1 MKRTITLLIL
11 TALLASLAACG
22 GESASTDTT
31 ASTVDSTTAA
41 PVDPLM
47 PTTVKDFGGDEFH
60 IIGMSDKAYV
70 GAEEMNGSGI
80 NDALY
85 KRDQE
90 TEDKLN
96 VDITYEFHPS
106 SDIYGVVQKTV
117 MAGDHVFDLVINHV
131 NLNLVS
137 YATDNIVVDW
147 KTVPHVDFSKPYWH
161 SDIIDSLSINGKS
174 PYAASD
180 INITETV
187 ILLYNKQ
194 MAEDLQLGSLYDYVY
209 DGTWTWDKLAEI
221 SSAVMSDVN
230 GDTVYNEE
238 DRYGIA
244 FDCTGSQW
252 MLRNIPSSCNQFIYK
267 NGKDGLELVV
277 NNEKTGTILEKAVS
291 LFNGG
296 GGYIVKG
303 STADLQQSA
312 AIFGKGNYLTFSVS
326 SATAPAA
333 FNNLPFDY
341 GFLPL
346 PKYDEAQKD
355 YRALSWMPNL
365 LITNTADADM
375 SGLVAEWMSYYG
387 HILVRPEF
395 YDSMFSTRFAQDED
409 STKMLDIIFGN
420 IVFDPG
426 MNFKSTGFYSYFDDM
441 VIRNNSDF
449 ASLYSSRE
457 ASELSYIASLTEAFA
472 NFGK

>member
-1 MKRTITLLIL
+1 MKRTTTLLIL

-31 ASTVDSTTAA
+31 ASTADSTTAA

-47 PTTVKDFGGDEFH
+47 PTTIKDFGGDEFH

-106 SDIYGVVQKTV
+106 ADIYGVVQKTV

-161 SDIIDSLSINGKS
+161 SDIIESLSINGKS

-180 INITETV
+180 INITEGV
-187 ILLYNKQ
+187 IMLYNKQ
-194 MAEDLQLGSLYDYVY
+194 LAEELKLGSLYDYVY

-221 SSAVMSDVN
+221 SASILSDVN
-230 GDTVYNEE
+230 GDTVYDKE

-244 FDCTGSQW
+244 IDCSNSSW
-252 MLRNIPSSCNQFIYK
+252 MLRSIPASCYQFVYQ
-267 NGKDGLELVV
+267 NGKNGLELTV
-277 NNEKTGTILEKAVS
+277 NNEKTGSVLETIAAL
-291 LFNGG
+291 LNGG
-296 GGYIVKG
+296 GGLVIRESG
-303 STADLQQSA
+303 EDLQRSVA
-312 AIFGKGNYLTFSVS
+312 MFSKGNFLTYFAS

-333 FNNLPFDY
+333 FNDLPFDY

-346 PKYDEAQKD
+346 PKYDEKQEN
-355 YRALSWMPNL
+355 YGTLSWMPNV
-365 LITNTADADM
+365 LITNTADIDK
-375 SGLVAEWMSYYG
+375 SGLVTEWMSYYG
-387 HILVRPEF
+387 HTLVRPEF
-395 YDSMFSTRFAQDED
+395 YDSLFSARFAQDED

-420 IVFDPG
+420 LVFDPG
-426 MNFKSTGFYSYFDDM
+426 MNFKSTGFYGYFDSM
-441 VIRNNSDF
+441 VINNNTDF
-449 ASLYSSRE
+449 ASLFAGRKESEE
-457 ASELSYIASLTEAFA
+457 AYIQSLNEAFA